1 MLRCHPL
8 LESLSSEPSNMKKK
22 DRVAVVGA
30 GLAGLIAA
38 RAMADVGHT
47 VAVFEKGRGL
57 GGRMASRRKNG

>member
-1 MLRCHPL
+1 
-8 LESLSSEPSNMKKK
+8 MKKK